1 MIGFSQANNA
11 EPYRAHVN
19 DELTAA
25 AAKVPQFT
33 LQIADG
39 AGNVNTQTSQMDNFI
54 TQKVDLILI
63 SPFEAAPL
71 TPAVARAM
79 KAGIPVIELDRK
91 TVGDPGKDY
100 TAFIGGDNFKIAE
113 EAGKYMADKLLPKGG
128 DVAVLEG
135 LPSSTPAVERLNGF
149 KAGVKANPKI
159 KVVAEQAADWLPDK
173 AQTAF
178 AAMLQAH
185 PDIKAIYASNDMMA
199 AGARL
204 AAKGAGKKD
213 GDIAIIG
220 TDGLPG
226 PSGGIR
232 AVAEGE
238 WAATFTYPTG
248 APAGDRHGEGDPAR
262 LRRQGGDHG
271 DRADARDHARQR
283 QVADGQLGEADLGG
297 VDGVGAPAP
306 SCGGGLGWGVARTW
320 LIAQDGATPL
330 RVLPHKSLRPARASA
345 ARVGEEA
352 RWADLRRLKQ
362 KALGGSERQ
371 IAAGLSRPA
380 AFVSARPPAQ

>member
-1 MIGFSQANNA
+1 MHRMRMRPICALALGTAAAALIAGSASAHIAKACGKDDKYVIGFSQANNA

-113 EAGKYMADKLLPKGG
+113 EAGKYMADKLLPQGG

-135 LPSSTPAVERLNGF
+135 LPSSTPAVERLDGF
-149 KAGVKANPKI
+149 KAGVKANSKI

-199 AGARL
+199 AGRAAR
-204 AAKGAGKKD
+204 GQGRWQE
-213 GDIAIIG
+213 GRRHRHHRHRRP
-220 TDGLPG
+220 PG
-226 PSGGIR
+226 PVRRHPRRRRGRMGGDFHLSDRR
-232 AVAEGE
+232 A
-238 WAATFTYPTG
+238 P
-248 APAGDRHGEGDPAR
+248 GDRHGEGDPAR

-271 DRADARDHARQR
+271 DRADARDHAGKR
-283 QVADGQLGEADLGG
+283 QVSDGQIG
-297 VDGVGAPAP
+297 DG
-306 SCGGGLGWGVARTW
+306 
-320 LIAQDGATPL
+320 
-330 RVLPHKSLRPARASA
+330 
-345 ARVGEEA
+345 
-352 RWADLRRLKQ
+352 RRK
-362 KALGGSERQ
+362 
-371 IAAGLSRPA
+371 SRPA
-380 AFVSARPPAQ
+380 AKGRPLWRLKIAPRAFSPVAPDGAKGKRL

>member
-1 MIGFSQANNA
+1 MRTTTGSRVLKAALLAGAGLCVAGSAYAADPLVKACSKDGQFVIGFSQANNA
-11 EPYRAHVN
+11 EPYRQHVN

-25 AAKVPQFT
+25 AKEVPGFT

-39 AGNVNTQTSQMDNFI
+39 AGNVNTQTSQVDNFI
-54 TQKVDLILI
+54 TQKVDILLI

-71 TPAVARAM
+71 TPAVKRAM
-79 KAGIPVIELDRK
+79 DAGIPVIELDRK

-113 EAGKYMADKLLPKGG
+113 EAGKYMADKLLPSGG

-135 LPSSTPAVERLNGF
+135 LPSSTPAVERLDGF
-149 KAGVKANPKI
+149 KAGVKANPSI

-185 PDIKAIYASNDMMA
+185 PDIKALYASNDMMA

-213 GDIAIIG
+213 GEIAIIG

-248 APAGDRHGEGDPAR
+248 APQAIDMAKEILLDC
-262 LRRQGGDHG
+262 
-271 DRADARDHARQR
+271 ADK
-283 QVADGQLGEADLGG
+283 VATTVTVPTLA
-297 VDGVGAPAP
+297 
-306 SCGGGLGWGVARTW
+306 
-320 LIAQDGATPL
+320 ITPDNA
-330 RVLPHKSLRPARASA
+330 KSLM
-345 ARVGEEA
+345 G
-352 RWADLRRLKQ
+352 K
-362 KALGGSERQ
+362 
-371 IAAGLSRPA
+371 
-380 AFVSARPPAQ
+380 

>member
-1 MIGFSQANNA
+1 MRLSGATFRALIAGASALALSASAASAHISKACGKDDKYVIGFSQANNA
-11 EPYRAHVN
+11 EPYRQHVN

-71 TPAVARAM
+71 TPGVKRAM
-79 KAGIPVIELDRK
+79 AAGIPVIELDRK

-100 TAFIGGDNFKIAE
+100 TAFIGGDNYKIAQ
-113 EAGKYMADKLLPKGG
+113 EAGKYVAGTLLPGG
-128 DVAVLEG
+128 GEVAVLEG

-149 KAGVKANPKI
+149 KDGVKANGKI
-159 KVVAEQAADWLPDK
+159 EVVAEQAADWLPDK

-185 PDIKAIYASNDMMA
+185 PGIKAVYASNDMMA

-204 AAKGAGKKD
+204 AAKGAGKQD
-213 GDIAIIG
+213 GDIKILG

-226 PSGGIR
+226 PAGGIR
-232 AVAEGE
+232 AVAQGE

-248 APAGDRHGEGDPAR
+248 GPQAIDMAKKILLDC
-262 LRRQGGDHG
+262 
-271 DRADARDHARQR
+271 ADS
-283 QVADGQLGEADLGG
+283 
-297 VDGVGAPAP
+297 VDAVVTVPTTA
-306 SCGGGLGWGVARTW
+306 
-320 LIAQDGATPL
+320 ITPDN
-330 RVLPHKSLRPARASA
+330 A
-345 ARVGEEA
+345 
-352 RWADLRRLKQ
+352 
-362 KALGGSERQ
+362 KAMMGN
-371 IAAGLSRPA
+371 
-380 AFVSARPPAQ
+380 

>member
-1 MIGFSQANNA
+1 MFFATVSRPSALAFGAGAFALLAGAANAAPLVKECGKDGKFVIGFSQANNA
-11 EPYRAHVN
+11 EPYRQHVN

-63 SPFEAAPL
+63 SPFEASPL
-71 TPAVARAM
+71 TPVVARAM

-100 TAFIGGDNFKIAE
+100 TAFIGGDNYKIAQ
-113 EAGKYMADKLLPKGG
+113 EAGKYVAGKLLPDGG
-128 DVAVLEG
+128 EVAVLEG

-149 KAGVKANPKI
+149 KDGVKANDKI
-159 KVVAEQAADWLPDK
+159 QVVAEQAADWLPDK

-185 PDIKAIYASNDMMA
+185 PNIKAVYASNDMMA

-213 GDIAIIG
+213 GDIQDSRHRRPARAG
-220 TDGLPG
+220 RRHPG
-226 PSGGIR
+226 RRRGRVGGDVHLSDR
-232 AVAEGE
+232 R
-238 WAATFTYPTG
+238 
-248 APAGDRHGEGDPAR
+248 PAGDRDGEGDPAR
-262 LRRQGGDHG
+262 LRRE
-271 DRADARDHARQR
+271 RADDSHRADDRDHARQR
-283 QVADGQLGEADLGG
+283 QVDDGQVSGM
-297 VDGVGAPAP
+297 
-306 SCGGGLGWGVARTW
+306 RT
-320 LIAQDGATPL
+320 T
-330 RVLPHKSLRPARASA
+330 
-345 ARVGEEA
+345 
-352 RWADLRRLKQ
+352 
-362 KALGGSERQ
+362 
-371 IAAGLSRPA
+371 RPA
-380 AFVSARPPAQ
+380 ASRPRPASRGKALDLTPGEL

>member
-1 MIGFSQANNA
+1 MTCLRENKRPKVGAKLALSVAALALAAGAANAAPMVKECGKNGQFVIGFSQANNA
-11 EPYRAHVN
+11 EPYRQHVN

-25 AAKVPQFT
+25 AKKVPQFT

-63 SPFEAAPL
+63 SPFEASPL
-71 TPAVARAM
+71 TPVVARAV

-113 EAGKYMADKLLPKGG
+113 EAGKYVAGKLLPDGG
-128 DVAVLEG
+128 EVAVLEG

-149 KAGVKANPKI
+149 KSGVKDNAKI
-159 KVVAEQAADWLPDK
+159 EVVAEQAADWLPDK

-185 PDIKAIYASNDMMA
+185 PNIKAVYASNDMMA

-204 AAKGAGKKD
+204 AAKGAGKEGQIK
-213 GDIAIIG
+213 ILG

-226 PSGGIR
+226 PAGGIR

-248 APAGDRHGEGDPAR
+248 GP
-262 LRRQGGDHG
+262 
-271 DRADARDHARQR
+271 
-283 QVADGQLGEADLGG
+283 EAIEMAKSILLDCAEK
-297 VDGVGAPAP
+297 VPTVVTVPTTA
-306 SCGGGLGWGVARTW
+306 
-320 LIAQDGATPL
+320 ITPDNAKEL
-330 RVLPHKSLRPARASA
+330 MGK
-345 ARVGEEA
+345 
-352 RWADLRRLKQ
+352 
-362 KALGGSERQ
+362 
-371 IAAGLSRPA
+371 
-380 AFVSARPPAQ
+380 

>member
-1 MIGFSQANNA
+1 MQRLIVGNDRRARAGARGERGAGRALVKDCGKDDKYVIGFSQANNA
-11 EPYRAHVN
+11 EPYRQHVN

-71 TPAVARAM
+71 TPVVARAM

-113 EAGKYMADKLLPKGG
+113 EAGKYIADKLLPDGG

-149 KAGVKANPKI
+149 KDGVKANAKI

-185 PDIKAIYASNDMMA
+185 PEHQGGLRQQRHDGGRRA
-199 AGARL
+199 ARGQGR
-204 AAKGAGKKD
+204 GQ
-213 GDIAIIG
+213 
-220 TDGLPG
+220 
-226 PSGGIR
+226 
-232 AVAEGE
+232 EGRRHRHHRHRR
-238 WAATFTYPTG
+238 
-248 APAGDRHGEGDPAR
+248 PAGPGRRHP
-262 LRRQGGDHG
+262 RRRRGRMGGDLHLS
-271 DRADARDHARQR
+271 DRRAARRSTWR
-283 QVADGQLGEADLGG
+283 RRSCST
-297 VDGVGAPAP
+297 APTRCRPRSPCRRSA
-306 SCGGGLGWGVARTW
+306 
-320 LIAQDGATPL
+320 ITPDNA
-330 RVLPHKSLRPARASA
+330 KSLM
-345 ARVGEEA
+345 G
-352 RWADLRRLKQ
+352 K
-362 KALGGSERQ
+362 
-371 IAAGLSRPA
+371 
-380 AFVSARPPAQ
+380 